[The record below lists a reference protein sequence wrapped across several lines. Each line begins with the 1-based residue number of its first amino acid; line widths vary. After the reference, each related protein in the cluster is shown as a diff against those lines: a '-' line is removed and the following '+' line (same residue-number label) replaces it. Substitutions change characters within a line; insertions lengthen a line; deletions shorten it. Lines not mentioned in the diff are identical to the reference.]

1 MEKYE
6 KKLQEKDYL
15 RNVNKKSDLGV
26 KKKNWKKD
34 LNKKKNKKQKQPIHD
49 SN

>member
-6 KKLQEKDYL
+6 KKLQEKEYL

-26 KKKNWKKD
+26 KKKKLKKG
-34 LNKKKNKKQKQPIHD
+34 LK
-49 SN
+49 